1 MLSGTNGHAE
11 HKRSKAP
18 HGENQRYAWKE
29 QTYAVPDPSRK
40 GFQWKASALR
50 SLQRFNKVEVKGPV
64 TVVVPALYNFMPA
77 EAVAL
82 GWLNE
87 IDALGAIR
95 HRIAD
100 VTKLTGWDVFTFHTR
115 HNLDPYYASTIAAVR
130 QTWLHEGSLKENS
143 IRETVRRYG
152 APYHYNCIPARLVE
166 NLVFQSSLM
175 GWLSSHAGDVPFRYH
190 ALGTGLLS
198 ALVWAGALT
207 FESAVNTAVRVGS
220 RWDATIR
227 SMATDE
233 LRKSGKEASE
243 ENIGWLYFH
252 HVREILEGKSV
263 LSMAATR
270 SDVPLVEAPSRPF
283 WFSVTAQDE
292 PVLLETTRDVQ
303 WALESMNLA
312 SWAPRAPRVLPAT
325 TAEVK
330 GWLVSPQHPMATACR
345 WSVYNYLLAT
355 PNSALLFLDYI
366 ATMGRRAAFAPG
378 STATVTQGKEF
389 QQERLLSRIKVTGP

>member
-1 MLSGTNGHAE
+1 MLSGTNAE
-11 HKRSKAP
+11 HRRSKAP
-18 HGENQRYAWKE
+18 HGDNQRYAWKQ
-29 QTYAVPDPSRK
+29 QTYVVPDPSRK

-50 SLQRFNKVEVKGPV
+50 GLQRFNKVEVKGPV

-87 IDALGAIR
+87 IDALGSIR

-100 VTKLTGWDVFTFHTR
+100 VAKLTGWDVFTFHTR

-130 QTWLHEGSLKENS
+130 QTWLHEGTLNEGY
-143 IRETVRRYG
+143 IRETIRRFG
-152 APYHYNCIPARLVE
+152 AAYRYNCVPARLVE

-175 GWLSSHAGDVPFRYH
+175 GWMSSRAGQVPFRYH
-190 ALGTGLLS
+190 VLGTGLLS
-198 ALVWAGALT
+198 ALVWSGAMT

-220 RWDATIR
+220 RWDASIM
-227 SMATDE
+227 SMASEE
-233 LRKSGKEASE
+233 LRQRSKEVTE

-252 HVREILEGKSV
+252 HVREILEGKAVVS
-263 LSMAATR
+263 LSATR
-270 SDVPLVEAPSRPF
+270 SDIPLVEAPSRPF
-283 WFSVTAQDE
+283 WFSVTANDE

-312 SWAPRAPRVLPAT
+312 SWAPRIPRVLPAT
-325 TAEVK
+325 AADVK
-330 GWLVSPQHPMATACR
+330 GWLISAQHPMAAACR

-366 ATMGRRAAFAPG
+366 ATMGRRAAFAPD
-378 STATVTQGKEF
+378 STSSAAEGKEF